1 MTKRKRTE
9 VEQKLYD
16 QIESKKEQRRA
27 VVVLRDAALAVLDL
41 LGHDAPDEVVLTRAR
56 EYINRRSQLV
66 TIDGVIAEMKSTYD
80 TMRAEGDKAGGHSR

>member
-41 LGHDAPDEVVLTRAR
+41 LGHDAPDEAVLTRAR
-56 EYINRRSQLV
+56 EYISRRSQLV
-66 TIDGVIAEMKSTYD
+66 TIDGVIAEMKSAYD
-80 TMRAEGDKAGGHSR
+80 AMRVEGDKTGGHS